1 MKRACTLMAA
11 ACLATITLARGDAGD
26 AKKDLDA
33 MQGTWRIESIQE
45 SFGKAPPEDS
55 VKEFVV
61 TVKHDVMKITH
72 KGAAGPVF
80 KLKLD
85 PAKTPKTIDFTHSE
99 GPDKGKT
106 EPGIYK
112 IDGDTLTYC
121 VTDIG
126 KERPTVFATKEG
138 TKNSLFV
145 LKRVK

>member
-1 MKRACTLMAA
+1 MKIACTLMA
-11 ACLATITLARGDAGD
+11 LVGLTLVGLVRGGD
-26 AKKDLDA
+26 DVKNDLGA
-33 MQGTWRIESIQE
+33 LQGAWRIDSIQE

-61 TVKHDVMKITH
+61 TVKEDIMKVSH

-85 PAKTPKTIDFTHSE
+85 PAKSPKTVDFLHTE

-112 IDGDTLTYC
+112 IEGDTLTYC
-121 VTDIG
+121 VTDFG
-126 KERPTVFATKEG
+126 KERPATFATKEG
-138 TKNSLFV
+138 TRNTVFV
-145 LKRVK
+145 LKKVK

>member
-1 MKRACTLMAA
+1 MRIAITLMAMA
-11 ACLATITLARGDAGD
+11 SLAMVGMARGGD

-33 MQGTWRIESIQE
+33 LQGTWRIDSINE

-61 TVKHDVMKITH
+61 TVKDDVMKVSH

-85 PAKTPKTIDFTHSE
+85 PTKTPKTIDFTHSE

-112 IDGDTLTYC
+112 IEGETLTYC

-138 TKNSLFV
+138 TRNSVFV
-145 LKRVK
+145 LKKVK

>member
-1 MKRACTLMAA
+1 MKSACMLIVAG
-11 ACLATITLARGDAGD
+11 LLVVGLARGGD
-26 AKKDLDA
+26 AKKDLEA
-33 MQGTWRIESIQE
+33 LQGTWRIDSIQE

-61 TVKHDVMKITH
+61 TIKDDIMKVSR
-72 KGAAGPVF
+72 KGVAGPVF

-112 IDGDTLTYC
+112 MEGETLTYC

-126 KERPTVFATKEG
+126 KERPTAFATKEG
-138 TKNSLFV
+138 TRNSVFV
-145 LKRVK
+145 LKRVKQ

>member
-1 MKRACTLMAA
+1 MKNACVVMVTGLI
-11 ACLATITLARGDAGD
+11 LVGLARGGD

-33 MQGTWRIESIQE
+33 LQGTWRIDSIQE

-61 TVKHDVMKITH
+61 TVKDDVMKVSH

-85 PAKTPKTIDFTHSE
+85 PTKSPKTIDFMHSE

-106 EPGIYK
+106 EPGIYE
-112 IDGDTLTYC
+112 IEGDTFRYC

-126 KERPTVFATKEG
+126 KERPTQIATKEG
-138 TKNSLFV
+138 TKNSVFV
-145 LKRVK
+145 LKRVKQ